1 MVSAAQS
8 PKVERPLRAL
18 GLKAL
23 SVRSRSADGALDAPL
38 VVALATEIYG
48 LEVQVSQF
56 VLILL
61 STLSF

>member
-8 PKVERPLRAL
+8 QKVERLLQAL
-18 GLKAL
+18 GLKAF

-38 VVALATEIYG
+38 VVALATEIT
-48 LEVQVSQF
+48 VSRFKSQF